1 MCAVPVER
9 LEVER
14 PLLRA
19 LPSLRPRIG
28 RVEVRTVDKL
38 STVRVASVRYS
49 VPSRLVGRRV
59 ETVTFDG
66 QVRIYDARR

>member
-1 MCAVPVER
+1 M
-9 LEVER
+9 ER